1 MRSFHPVLSLSFS
14 LALLLAGIAPL
25 PAAAGTDGGLRSPT
39 PPELEA
45 LQKSGTKLTYLGND
59 GGVDAYLGE
68 NSVGKMQVFYITP
81 DGKHM
86 IAGLMFRADGVN
98 VTGLQVARMEQRLH
112 PNAASPY
119 LSKMDQK
126 AFLAEFNKAAWFTIG
141 KDDLPM
147 LYMVVDPQCPYCH
160 KAWSEIKDRIAQG
173 KFSAR
178 IVMTSILDGSDPKAA
193 SILGRKNPGAAWLR
207 GEGSSEI
214 VDVQPAP
221 ADEMARGKAAL
232 TLNKAFSG
240 KIKLTGTPFL
250 AYVGKDGKFYSID
263 GLPDDLDGFLA
274 HLTE

>member
-1 MRSFHPVLSLSFS
+1 MRSSLLPLSLAF
-14 LALLLAGIAPL
+14 LLSGMMPL
-25 PAAAGTDGGLRSPT
+25 PAVAGTDGGLREPT
-39 PPELEA
+39 PPQLEA

-98 VTGLQVARMEQRLH
+98 VTGLQIARMEQRLH
-112 PNAASPY
+112 PDATSPY
-119 LSKMDQK
+119 LSKLDQN
-126 AFLAEFNKAAWFTIG
+126 AFFAELKKAAWFTVG
-141 KDDLPM
+141 KDNLPM

-178 IVMTSILDGSDPKAA
+178 VVMTSILDGSDPKAA
-193 SILGRKNPGAAWLR
+193 SILGRKNPSAAWLR

-214 VDVQPAP
+214 VDVQPAQP
-221 ADEMARGKAAL
+221 DQVARGNAAL
-232 TLNKAFSG
+232 ALNKAFAS
-240 KIKLTGTPFL
+240 KIKLSGTPFL

-274 HLTE
+274 HLTD